1 MKIVSFLKS
10 VGLLVSYFKLILFKS
25 QSMSRMDLGRS
36 YGVRISSSKYLYCL
50 DEMLKLDF
58 YMQVYFTFIL
68 IYGTIYSRF
77 QITSI
82 TFYSHR
88 CTKVENVDLLQNF
101 PIAKIHG
108 AFNAYH

>member
-1 MKIVSFLKS
+1 
-10 VGLLVSYFKLILFKS
+10 
-25 QSMSRMDLGRS
+25 
-36 YGVRISSSKYLYCL
+36 
-50 DEMLKLDF
+50 MLKLDF

-101 PIAKIHG
+101 LLPKFMELSMLTTKATSDS
-108 AFNAYH
+108 